1 MSESI
6 LTSHEI
12 EHFTI
17 DSQHAGFT
25 YDVYL
30 GGMPSAIPTDGPLPL
45 LVVLDAYLM
54 GLTAIETARL
64 MGAVGEIEP
73 FVIAAV
79 SPAGGFEIGNTRRLR
94 DFSAACEAP
103 EDEPMFQNL
112 LPRMKELG
120 IEPKDAVGGSDDF
133 RRFLVDELIPAVE
146 SKTEID
152 RGRLGLLGHSAG
164 GSVLLETLLK
174 ADTPFRDFIVGEAG
188 TFLMFGTEF
197 DLLEKALE
205 LDDVPAK
212 RAFYADSSDTM
223 DAVAH
228 LFKTDELLERIEKEL
243 GVEMKV
249 DRYQGETHT
258 TMLPMFIKDGLLH
271 MYGTGVK
278 YSDSFGG

>member
-133 RRFLVDELIPAVE
+133 RRFLVDEDLGNYMEIQKWIRGLGYPE
-146 SKTEID
+146 SGKDITN
-152 RGRLGLLGHSAG
+152 LQLLGPGDIG
-164 GSVLLETLLK
+164 G
-174 ADTPFRDFIVGEAG
+174 R
-188 TFLMFGTEF
+188 
-197 DLLEKALE
+197 
-205 LDDVPAK
+205 
-212 RAFYADSSDTM
+212 Y
-223 DAVAH
+223 
-228 LFKTDELLERIEKEL
+228 
-243 GVEMKV
+243 
-249 DRYQGETHT
+249 DRE
-258 TMLPMFIKDGLLH
+258 GLNI
-271 MYGTGVK
+271 
-278 YSDSFGG
+278 